1 MWCRLTKTLFAVA
14 LLAGPSFAARAQN
27 NDIPCDAFQKNDDGT
42 WSAMRSVQILGTG
55 QRLTIRDGSVLRPGS
70 DIRGLD
76 LATELDRK
84 CPATPEPVEPA
95 PSAQPGQPVQPGRP
109 GQPVQSA
116 RTQPYIA
123 LGTYA
128 DLYGNIDPQRL
139 TCGQLADASPQEAE
153 LLLAW
158 YSGWFN
164 GAAKK
169 RAMNLAQVGSAVHSA
184 IDYCKGNRDKKLN
197 LVMELMLK

>member
-1 MWCRLTKTLFAVA
+1 MSYRWTRTLVVLAV
-14 LLAGPSFAARAQN
+14 LAGSSAAARAQQF
-27 NDIPCDAFQKNDDGT
+27 DIPCNDFQKNDDGT
-42 WSAMRSVQILGTG
+42 WTALHSAQILGTG
-55 QRLTIRDGSVLRPGS
+55 QKLTIRDGSILRPGS

-84 CPATPEPVEPA
+84 CPVTPEPVEAAPA
-95 PSAQPGQPVQPGRP
+95 ALPGQPGQ
-109 GQPVQSA
+109 SA
-116 RTQPYIA
+116 RSAPTQPYIA
-123 LGTYA
+123 LATFA

-139 TCGQLADASPQEAE
+139 TCGQLADASPPEAE

-158 YSGWFN
+158 YSGWSN

-169 RAMNLAQVGSAVHSA
+169 RGLNLPRLGSAVHSV